1 MKDKFGRSIEYMRI
15 SITDRC
21 NLRCRYCMPH
31 GIEKVEHARII
42 SYEDIVRICEA
53 AAGLG
58 ITKFKI
64 TGGEPLVRIGCS
76 DLVKSIKS
84 IPGTEQVTLTT
95 NGVELAGHMAS
106 LVDAGLDAVNISLDT
121 LDTEKYGYITQR
133 GSIDKV
139 MEGIDSALL
148 SGNKTKINCVPQRGF
163 NDDEIKDFA
172 HFAFDKGIDVRFIEL
187 MPIGSAIDGKGVSNI
202 EIIDALRSDFPEL
215 TPDDSIHGNG
225 PAVYYGIP
233 ELKGSIG
240 LISAMHGVFCESC
253 NRIRLTSQGYI
264 KPCLCYEESIDIKPA
279 LAGDITDIRKILEE
293 AIMSK
298 PGQHC
303 FNEDPG
309 QTDRRSMS
317 QIGG

>member
-1 MKDKFGRSIEYMRI
+1 MKDRFGRSIEYMRI

-76 DLVKSIKS
+76 DLVKQIKS
-84 IPGTEQVTLTT
+84 ISGTKQVTLTT
-95 NGVELAGHMAS
+95 NGIELAGHMAS

-121 LDTEKYGYITQR
+121 LKPEKYRYITQI

-139 MEGIDSALL
+139 MEGIDAALL
-148 SGNKTKINCVPQRGF
+148 SGTKTKINCVPQRGF

-172 HFAFDKGIDVRFIEL
+172 RFAFDRGIDVRFIEL
-187 MPIGSAIDGKGVSNI
+187 MPIGSAIDGNGVSNNDII
-202 EIIDALRSDFPEL
+202 EALRSDFPGL

-225 PAVYYGIP
+225 PAVYYSISG
-233 ELKGSIG
+233 LKGGIG

-253 NRIRLTSQGYI
+253 NRIRLTSQGLI

-279 LAGDITDIRKILEE
+279 LAGDIKDIQKTLEE
-293 AIMSK
+293 AIMAK

-309 QTDRRSMS
+309 QTDHRSMS